1 MGRGGAAGL
10 PPLFAEPRWIH
21 KGKGDSRPV
30 LPRTAPPS
38 PRPIQAFIP
47 KTKVK
52 NKGGQEL
59 RGIRKVSR
67 EPSSSSLVMVGT
79 VHRDPKGFGKLL
91 RILER
96 EAPNFITVEISPY
109 ALEFRAKQASHLRA
123 ILREN
128 LKIIQREEGG
138 SYRRFLSYGE
148 IQGIFL
154 LLKVPFEWRAAA
166 EYARRSRIGVKAI
179 DLSAYSE
186 EKLAWISEL
195 IHIENLRALL
205 RSSSPAIGGQ
215 VILQNKRAQNLWNRP
230 LASGL
235 PQEEIQE
242 RERHMAGEIRRVME
256 EGNKRKILHVGGWE
270 HLLPASQGKSLFA
283 RLEKFK
289 PCRILLTDD
298 G

>member
-1 MGRGGAAGL
+1 M
-10 PPLFAEPRWIH
+10 
-21 KGKGDSRPV
+21 
-30 LPRTAPPS
+30 
-38 PRPIQAFIP
+38 
-47 KTKVK
+47 
-52 NKGGQEL
+52 
-59 RGIRKVSR
+59 SR
-67 EPSSSSLVMVGT
+67 ESSSSSLVMVGT

-109 ALEFRAKQASHLRA
+109 ALEFRAKQATHFRA

-128 LKIIQREEGG
+128 LKKIQREEGE
-138 SYRRFLSYGE
+138 SYRRFLSHGE

-154 LLKVPFEWRAAA
+154 LLKVPFEWRAA
-166 EYARRSRIGVKAI
+166 EGYARRSRIGLKAI

-186 EKLAWISEL
+186 EKLARISEL
-195 IHIENLRALL
+195 IEIDNLRTLL
-205 RSSSPAIGGQ
+205 QSSSPAIIDQ
-215 VILQNKRAQNLWNRP
+215 VIFQNRRAQNLWNQP
-230 LASGL
+230 LAGGS

-242 RERHMAGEIRRVME
+242 RERHMAGEIRRLLE
-256 EGNKRKILHVGGWE
+256 KGNKRKILHVGGWE

-283 RLEKFK
+283 RLGKFK